1 MMDKNEQV
9 VSVTDELT
17 NEVELKNNVTET
29 SITIKNEKPFKDIEG
44 TPASQSEPEVM
55 PNLEIKTK
63 NEENK
68 DDKKEQALKDK
79 KQKVELSENGEI
91 LIEGRRYHLVENYRE
106 AFDIEQLN
114 ARYSDVLARYD
125 FVVGDIGFEQL
136 RLRGFFSDNQ
146 KKMPNDQRIGS
157 LQDYLYEYCN
167 FGCAYFVL
175 ESLDA
180 PVPKENKPNR
190 SKRQNRNKSKSKNQ
204 PAHIQ
209 EKQGRTH
216 TPNVKNKTTKKSP
229 IIKNRREREIDEEKK
244 SRPETAPK
252 KHNSEGKNDK
262 RGFTIRQ
269 KSSESK

>member
-1 MMDKNEQV
+1 MDKNEQT
-9 VSVTDELT
+9 VSLTEELT
-17 NEVELKNNVTET
+17 HEEELKNEVTRLSMTSQNKEAVKDEEGATAGQVERQATPDLESEET
-29 SITIKNEKPFKDIEG
+29 
-44 TPASQSEPEVM
+44 
-55 PNLEIKTK
+55 
-63 NEENK
+63 K
-68 DDKKEQALKDK
+68 DDTKEQALKDK

-91 LIEGRRYHLVENYRE
+91 LIEGRRYRLVENYRE
-106 AFDIEQLN
+106 AFNIEQLN

-125 FVVGDIGFEQL
+125 FIVGDIGFEQL

-180 PVPKENKPNR
+180 PIPKESKPNR
-190 SKRQNRNKSKSKNQ
+190 SKRQNRNKNKSKTQ

-209 EKQGRTH
+209 EKQGRANSS
-216 TPNVKNKTTKKSP
+216 NVKNKPTKKSP
-229 IIKNRREREIDEEKK
+229 VIKNRRERETDEGNKRRSVTTPEKNHGG
-244 SRPETAPK
+244 E
-252 KHNSEGKNDK
+252 KNEK

-269 KSSESK
+269 KNSE